1 MLIDILGWL
10 FLLFFI
16 TILYRTFRYLLIKK
30 KYNRNEIILNSKDI
44 EHSGVFLRGFKYKK

>member
-30 KYNRNEIILNSKDI
+30 KHNRNEIILNSKDI